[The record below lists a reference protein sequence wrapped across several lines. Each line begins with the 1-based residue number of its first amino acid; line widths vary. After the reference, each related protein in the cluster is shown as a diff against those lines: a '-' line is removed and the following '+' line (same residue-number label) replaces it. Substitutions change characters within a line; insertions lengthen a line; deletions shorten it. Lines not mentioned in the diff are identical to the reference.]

1 MNERLSFNKYIFI
14 KGITFVLFI
23 NSLNL
28 KAQSN
33 NELFEQGNSAY
44 NEGNYEKA
52 VTLYEQILNLD
63 QHSAAL
69 YFNLGNC
76 YYRLNQVAESI
87 YYFEKAKQLSPSDK
101 DININST
108 FAKNMT
114 IDAIELLPE
123 SQLEQLQKGIFN
135 IFSFSI
141 WVKLTIILIWFSIT
155 LFLGY
160 IFSKS
165 AQHKRIFFFCS
176 LIILFFFI
184 GSLLISFSIDQREK
198 NLDYAILF
206 SKKIDTWSEP
216 NQKGDLLFTLHEGTK
231 VQLIDELA
239 EWKKIRIANGS
250 EGWLKN
256 AYLKRLNNKNQ

>member
-1 MNERLSFNKYIFI
+1 MKKRVSFNKYIFI
-14 KGITFVLFI
+14 KVITFVFLF
-23 NSLNL
+23 NSLNII
-28 KAQSN
+28 AQSN
-33 NELFEQGNSAY
+33 DKLFEQGNSAY
-44 NEGNYEKA
+44 NQGNYQKA
-52 VTLYEQILNLD
+52 IILYEQILNLD

-76 YYRLNQVAESI
+76 YYRLNEVAESI
-87 YYFEKAKQLSPSDK
+87 YYFEKAKQLSPSDE

-123 SQLEQLQKGIFN
+123 SQLEQLKNRIFN
-135 IFSFSI
+135 IFNFST
-141 WVKLTIILIWFSIT
+141 WVKLTIILVWISIA

-165 AQHKRIFFFCS
+165 TQYKRVFFFCS
-176 LIILFFFI
+176 LITFLFFI
-184 GSLLISFSIDQREK
+184 GTFMISFSIDQREK

-206 SKKIDTWSEP
+206 SKKIDIWSEP

-256 AYLKRLNNKNQ
+256 AYLKRLNDKN